1 MTRMKSV
8 TAWVFSLLL
17 LLPGVLLRAEELP
30 DFRQVI
36 KQNGA
41 TVVNISTTQKAA
53 GTQRFRFPG
62 MPNLPEDNP
71 LNEFFKH
78 FFEEGPGTSERQIQ
92 SLGSGFIISPDGYIL
107 TNAHVVKGADK
118 IIVRMID
125 HREKSATVVG
135 LDERSDVALLKLEAD
150 KLPTVKIGDSDKLE
164 VGEWVL
170 AIGSPFG
177 LEYTVTQGIV
187 SALGR
192 SLPSDTYVPFIQ
204 TDAAVNPGNSGGPLF
219 NLRGEVVGVNSQIY
233 SRSGGFMGLS
243 FAIPIKVAMQVAE
256 QLKTQGHV
264 TRGWLGVAIQ
274 GVTQELAQSFG
285 LDRPQGALVAQ
296 VLPNGPAAKVG
307 IKPGD
312 IILNY
317 DDQPVQESSRLPL
330 LVGATPVGKTVN
342 LTVLREGKTKTF
354 QVTVE
359 KLREEEQVAAAKGGK
374 QQGGLLNV
382 GVTDLS
388 REQRQQMG
396 VEERGVLVEEVKEG
410 PAEDAGIQPGDVILA
425 INHTDIK
432 NAAQFAEQVKVLPR
446 GKTVPVLVQREGTA
460 VFLALKVPEKG

>member
-17 LLPGVLLRAEELP
+17 LLPSILLRAEELP

-36 KQNGA
+36 KQYGPA
-41 TVVNISTTQKAA
+41 VVNISTTQKAA
-53 GTQRFRFPG
+53 GAQRFRFPG
-62 MPNLPEDNP
+62 IPNLPEDNP

-78 FFEEGPGTSERQIQ
+78 FFEEGPGTQERQIQ

-125 HREKSATVVG
+125 HREKPATIVG
-135 LDERSDVALLKLEAD
+135 LDERSDVALLKLDAD
-150 KLPTVKIGDSDKLE
+150 KLPVVKIGDSDKLE

-192 SLPSDTYVPFIQ
+192 SLPSDNYVPFIQ

-219 NLRGEVVGVNSQIY
+219 NLHGEVVGVNSQIY

-296 VLPNGPAAKVG
+296 VMPNGPAAKAG

-359 KLREEEQVAAAKGGK
+359 KLKEEEQVAAAKGGK
-374 QQGGLLNV
+374 QQGGLLNMM
-382 GVTDLS
+382 VTDLS

-396 VEERGVLVEEVKEG
+396 VEERGVLVEEVKDG

-425 INHTDIK
+425 INHTDVK
-432 NAAQFAEQVKVLPR
+432 NAAQFAEQVKALPR
-446 GKTVPVLVQREGTA
+446 GKTVPVLVQREGNS

>member
-1 MTRMKSV
+1 MTRIQSV

-17 LLPGVLLRAEELP
+17 LLSGIPLRAQELP

-36 KQNGA
+36 KQYGPA
-41 TVVNISTTQKAA
+41 VVNISTTQKAG

-62 MPNLPEDNP
+62 LPNLPEDNP

-78 FFEEGPGTSERQIQ
+78 FFEEGPGTQERQIQ
-92 SLGSGFIISPDGYIL
+92 SLGSGFIISADGYVL

-125 HREKSATVVG
+125 HREKPATVVG
-135 LDERSDVALLKLEAD
+135 LDERSDVAVLKLDAD
-150 KLPTVKIGDSDKLE
+150 NLPAVKVGDSDKLE

-192 SLPSDTYVPFIQ
+192 SLPSDNYVPFIQ

-274 GVTQELAQSFG
+274 NVTQELAQSFG
-285 LDRPQGALVAQ
+285 LERPQGALVAQ
-296 VLPNGPAAKVG
+296 VMPDGPAAKAG

-342 LTVLREGKTKTF
+342 LTVLREGKKKTV
-354 QVTVE
+354 QVTIE
-359 KLREEEQVAAAKGGK
+359 KLKEEEQMAAAKGGK
-374 QQGGLLNV
+374 QPSGLLNMV
-382 GVTDLS
+382 VTDLS
-388 REQRQQMG
+388 REQRQQLG
-396 VEERGVLVEEVKEG
+396 VEERGVLVQDVKDG
-410 PAEDAGIQPGDVILA
+410 PAEEAGIQPGDVILA
-425 INHTDIK
+425 INHNDVK
-432 NAAQFAEQVKVLPR
+432 NAAQFTELVKALPR
-446 GKTVPVLVQREGTA
+446 GKTVPILVQRDSSA